1 MSGSESVLGTV
12 LAGRYRLDHVRVDA
26 DSSLTVKGTAQFDAL
41 DLLSNET
48 LGVRLTELDR
58 LVDISLG
65 STTPADALDMFERQC
80 QTATLLQ
87 HPVIESMLDHGDVT
101 IGGTRYVYTVA
112 QRIAGGSLR
121 EFLDR
126 GRRLT
131 PSQALI
137 VGIDVCRALDAAIQQ
152 DIVHGDIRPSRLV
165 FGLDRRVRVV
175 GFGAPLRAVD
185 NLGIEQA
192 NYAAPELGQGSD
204 RSASSDVY
212 SLALTL
218 VEALTGVIPFAG
230 DSAATA
236 LTNRIGK
243 LLPVNADFGA
253 LAQVLERAGRPDASE
268 RFTPREFGQALVQA
282 AENLPRP
289 TPIEI
294 VGTGLFDDEVAST
307 DPSKPIERPVA
318 IPPVAN
324 PPVANP
330 PVANPPVANPPVFG
344 APRTEQG
351 APIIIRTTPLLP
363 MPDIHVP
370 AGASVMQPNPVSP
383 DPVTIGR
390 DSTEPTAIDADFLR
404 SLEAQDPTSQTPTPR
419 KRRWKK
425 RIAFAVLVVMA
436 LAGGGTV
443 AYNTV
448 LNPSHLVPDLSGIP
462 EAEARN
468 VLSQYGWT
476 VLVSKERSDVVQKDQ
491 IIRTDPAVGASVKKR
506 DSITFFVSEGPTLT
520 ALEDFTGLT
529 TDAARVKISELG
541 LVPATTELADEVIA
555 IGTVLSWSIPDQ
567 PTLKA
572 GDTLVKGTTVSLVLS
587 SGPAPRTL
595 PKLVGL
601 SVEEATTMLTEL
613 GLTVTNLGE
622 SPTLAI
628 GRGRISAQLP
638 GVGEKVPRGSAV
650 LIAVS
655 SGQKQV
661 ILPAIYGRTLIV
673 VRERL
678 EKEGLIVG
686 KVSGNGAKGLSKAL
700 VKGKVVRNYTKMLLG
715 NTVDL
720 VFP

>member
-26 DSSLTVKGTAQFDAL
+26 DSGLTVKGTAQFDAL

-121 EFLDR
+121 EFMDR

-192 NYAAPELGQGSD
+192 NYAAPELWQGSD

-236 LTNRIGK
+236 LSNRIGK

-318 IPPVAN
+318 IPPVAIR
-324 PPVANP
+324 PVAI
-330 PVANPPVANPPVFG
+330 PPVANPPVFG
-344 APRTEQG
+344 SPQTEQG

-404 SLEAQDPTSQTPTPR
+404 SLEAQDPTSQTPIPR

-425 RIAFAVLVVMA
+425 RIAFAVFVVMA

-491 IIRTDPAVGASVKKR
+491 VIRTDPAVGASVKKR

-529 TDAARVKISELG
+529 IDAARVRISELG
-541 LVPATTELADEVIA
+541 LVPATTDLADEVIA

-595 PKLVGL
+595 PKLVGVT
-601 SVEEATTMLTEL
+601 VEEATTMLTEL

-686 KVSGNGAKGLSKAL
+686 EVSGNGAKGLSKAL

>member
-26 DSSLTVKGTAQFDAL
+26 DSGLTVKGTAQFDAL

-101 IGGTRYVYTVA
+101 IGGARYVYTVA

-318 IPPVAN
+318 
-324 PPVANP
+324 
-330 PVANPPVANPPVFG
+330 NPPVANPPVFG
-344 APRTEQG
+344 SPQTEQG

>member
-26 DSSLTVKGTAQFDAL
+26 DSGLTVKGTAQFDAL
-41 DLLSNET
+41 DLLSHET

-175 GFGAPLRAVD
+175 GFGAPLRAAD

-192 NYAAPELGQGSD
+192 NYAAPELAQGSD

-253 LAQVLERAGRPDASE
+253 LAQVLERAGRPEASE

-318 IPPVAN
+318 N
-324 PPVANP
+324 PPT
-330 PVANPPVANPPVFG
+330 FG
-344 APRTEQG
+344 VPQTEQG

-370 AGASVMQPNPVSP
+370 AGASVINIDPMSP
-383 DPVTIGR
+383 GPVTIGR

-425 RIAFAVLVVMA
+425 RVAFAVLVVMA
-436 LAGGGTV
+436 VIGSGTV

-468 VLSQYGWT
+468 VLSKYGWT

-520 ALEDFTGLT
+520 ALEEFTGLT
-529 TDAARVKISELG
+529 VDAARAKISELG
-541 LVPATTELADEVIA
+541 LVPATTDLADEIIP
-555 IGTVLSWSIPDQ
+555 IGMVLSWSIPDQ
-567 PTLKA
+567 PTLKV

-613 GLTVTNLGE
+613 GLTITNLGE

>member
-26 DSSLTVKGTAQFDAL
+26 DSGLTVKGTAQFDAL

-101 IGGTRYVYTVA
+101 IGGARYVYTVA

-307 DPSKPIERPVA
+307 DPSKPIERPVL
-318 IPPVAN
+318 
-324 PPVANP
+324 NP

>member
-26 DSSLTVKGTAQFDAL
+26 DSGLTVKGTAQFDAF
-41 DLLSNET
+41 DLLSHET

-65 STTPADALDMFERQC
+65 STTPADALDVFERQC
-80 QTATLLQ
+80 QIATLLQ

-175 GFGAPLRAVD
+175 GFGAPLRTVD

-192 NYAAPELGQGSD
+192 NYAAPELAQGSD

-253 LAQVLERAGRPDASE
+253 LAQVLERAGRPEASE

-307 DPSKPIERPVA
+307 DPSKPIERPVLK
-318 IPPVAN
+318 PPVAT
-324 PPVANP
+324 
-330 PVANPPVANPPVFG
+330 PPVFG
-344 APRTEQG
+344 APQTEQG
-351 APIIIRTTPLLP
+351 APIVIRTTPLLP

-370 AGASVMQPNPVSP
+370 AGASVMQSNPVSP
-383 DPVTIGR
+383 GPVTIGR

-404 SLEAQDPTSQTPTPR
+404 SLEAQDPTSQTPIPR

-425 RIAFAVLVVMA
+425 RIAFAVLIAMA
-436 LAGGGTV
+436 VIGSGTV

-476 VLVSKERSDVVQKDQ
+476 VLVTKERSDVVQKDQ
-491 IIRTDPAVGASVKKR
+491 VIRTDPAVGASVKKR

-520 ALEDFTGLT
+520 ALEEFTGLT
-529 TDAARVKISELG
+529 VDAARAKISELG
-541 LVPATTELADEVIA
+541 LVPATTDLADEIIP

-567 PTLKA
+567 PTLKV

-628 GRGRISAQLP
+628 ARGRISAQLP

-678 EKEGLIVG
+678 EKVGLIVG
-686 KVSGNGAKGLSKAL
+686 EVSGNGTKGLSKAL

>member
-26 DSSLTVKGTAQFDAL
+26 DSGLTVKGTAQFDAL
-41 DLLSNET
+41 DLLSHET

-65 STTPADALDMFERQC
+65 STTPADALAMFERQC

-101 IGGTRYVYTVA
+101 IGGTRYVFTVA

-165 FGLDRRVRVV
+165 FGLDRRARVV
-175 GFGAPLRAVD
+175 GFGAPLRAAD

-192 NYAAPELGQGSD
+192 NYAAPELAQGSD

-218 VEALTGVIPFAG
+218 VEALTGMIPFAG
-230 DSAATA
+230 DSAAAA
-236 LTNRIGK
+236 LSNRIGK

-318 IPPVAN
+318 KPPVAN
-324 PPVANP
+324 PPI
-330 PVANPPVANPPVFG
+330 FG
-344 APRTEQG
+344 APQTQQG

-370 AGASVMQPNPVSP
+370 AGASMMHVDPVSP

-448 LNPSHLVPDLSGIP
+448 LNPSHLVPDLSGKL

-468 VLSQYGWT
+468 VLSKYGWT

-491 IIRTDPAVGASVKKR
+491 IIRTDPAVGAFVKKR

-529 TDAARVKISELG
+529 VDAARTKISELG
-541 LVPATTELADEVIA
+541 LVPATTDLADEVIA

-567 PTLKA
+567 PTLKV

-595 PKLVGL
+595 PKLTEL

-628 GRGRISAQLP
+628 GRGRIYAQLP
-638 GVGEKVPRGSAV
+638 GVGEKVPRGSTV

-661 ILPAIYGRTLIV
+661 ILPAIYGRTLKV

-686 KVSGNGAKGLSKAL
+686 EVSGNGAKGLSKAL

>member
-26 DSSLTVKGTAQFDAL
+26 DSGLTVKGTAQFDAL
-41 DLLSNET
+41 DLLSHET

-192 NYAAPELGQGSD
+192 NYAAPELAQGSD

-307 DPSKPIERPVA
+307 DPSKPIERPVL
-318 IPPVAN
+318 
-324 PPVANP
+324 
-330 PVANPPVANPPVFG
+330 NPPVANPPVFG
-344 APRTEQG
+344 APQTEHG

-448 LNPSHLVPDLSGIP
+448 LNPSHLVPDLAGKP

-468 VLSQYGWT
+468 VLSKYGWT

-520 ALEDFTGLT
+520 ALEDFIGLT
-529 TDAARVKISELG
+529 IDAARAKISELG
-541 LVPATTELADEVIA
+541 LVPATTDLADEVIA

-567 PTLKA
+567 PTLKV

-613 GLTVTNLGE
+613 GLTITNLGE

>member
-26 DSSLTVKGTAQFDAL
+26 DSGLTVKGTAQFDAL

-236 LTNRIGK
+236 LSNRIGK

-318 IPPVAN
+318 IPPVAIR
-324 PPVANP
+324 
-330 PVANPPVANPPVFG
+330 PVANPPVFG
-344 APRTEQG
+344 SPQTEQG

-404 SLEAQDPTSQTPTPR
+404 SLEAQDPTSQTPIPR

-491 IIRTDPAVGASVKKR
+491 VIRTDPAVGASVKKR

-520 ALEDFTGLT
+520 ALEDFTALT
-529 TDAARVKISELG
+529 VDAARARISELG
-541 LVPATTELADEVIA
+541 LVPATTDLADEVIA

-601 SVEEATTMLTEL
+601 TVEEATTMLTEL

-655 SGQKQV
+655 TGQKQV

-686 KVSGNGAKGLSKAL
+686 EVSGNGAKGLSKAL

>member
-26 DSSLTVKGTAQFDAL
+26 DSGLTVKGTAQFDAL

-236 LTNRIGK
+236 LSNRIGK
-243 LLPVNADFGA
+243 LLPVNADLGA

-318 IPPVAN
+318 S
-324 PPVANP
+324 P

-344 APRTEQG
+344 SPQTEQG

-404 SLEAQDPTSQTPTPR
+404 SLEAQDPTSQTPIPR

-425 RIAFAVLVVMA
+425 RIAFAVFVVMA

-491 IIRTDPAVGASVKKR
+491 VIRTDPAVGASVKKR

-520 ALEDFTGLT
+520 ALEDFTALT
-529 TDAARVKISELG
+529 VDAARARISELG
-541 LVPATTELADEVIA
+541 LVPATTDLADEVIA

-601 SVEEATTMLTEL
+601 TVEEATTMLTEL

-686 KVSGNGAKGLSKAL
+686 EVSGNGAKGLSKAL

>member
-307 DPSKPIERPVA
+307 DPSKPIERPVLN
-318 IPPVAN
+318 PPVAN

>member
-26 DSSLTVKGTAQFDAL
+26 DSGLTVKGTAQFDAL
-41 DLLSNET
+41 DLLSHET

-192 NYAAPELGQGSD
+192 NYAAPELAQGSD

-253 LAQVLERAGRPDASE
+253 LAQVLERAGRPEASE

-307 DPSKPIERPVA
+307 DPSKPIERPVLNA
-318 IPPVAN
+318 PM
-324 PPVANP
+324 
-330 PVANPPVANPPVFG
+330 ANPPVFG
-344 APRTEQG
+344 APQTEHG

-370 AGASVMQPNPVSP
+370 AGASVMHLDPISP

-425 RIAFAVLVVMA
+425 RVAFAVLVVMA

-448 LNPSHLVPDLSGIP
+448 LNPSHLVPDLSGKL

-468 VLSQYGWT
+468 VLSKYGWT
-476 VLVSKERSDVVQKDQ
+476 MLVSKERSDVVQKDQ

-520 ALEDFTGLT
+520 ALEEFTGLT
-529 TDAARVKISELG
+529 VDAARAKISELG
-541 LVPATTELADEVIA
+541 LVPATTDLADEVIA
-555 IGTVLSWSIPDQ
+555 IGMVLSWSIPDQ
-567 PTLKA
+567 PTLKV

-613 GLTVTNLGE
+613 GLTITNLGE

-661 ILPAIYGRTLIV
+661 ILPAIYGRTLKV

-686 KVSGNGAKGLSKAL
+686 EVSGNGAKGLSKAL

>member
-26 DSSLTVKGTAQFDAL
+26 DSGLTVKGTAQFDAL

-318 IPPVAN
+318 NPPVAN
-324 PPVANP
+324 PPLANP

-344 APRTEQG
+344 SPQTGQG
-351 APIIIRTTPLLP
+351 APIII
-363 MPDIHVP
+363 
-370 AGASVMQPNPVSP
+370 
-383 DPVTIGR
+383 
-390 DSTEPTAIDADFLR
+390 
-404 SLEAQDPTSQTPTPR
+404 
-419 KRRWKK
+419 
-425 RIAFAVLVVMA
+425 
-436 LAGGGTV
+436 
-443 AYNTV
+443 
-448 LNPSHLVPDLSGIP
+448 
-462 EAEARN
+462 
-468 VLSQYGWT
+468 
-476 VLVSKERSDVVQKDQ
+476 
-491 IIRTDPAVGASVKKR
+491 
-506 DSITFFVSEGPTLT
+506 
-520 ALEDFTGLT
+520 
-529 TDAARVKISELG
+529 DAAKPRITR
-541 LVPATTELADEVIA
+541 PRHD
-555 IGTVLSWSIPDQ
+555 WSRFD
-567 PTLKA
+567 
-572 GDTLVKGTTVSLVLS
+572 
-587 SGPAPRTL
+587 RTYC
-595 PKLVGL
+595 
-601 SVEEATTMLTEL
+601 
-613 GLTVTNLGE
+613 N
-622 SPTLAI
+622 
-628 GRGRISAQLP
+628 
-638 GVGEKVPRGSAV
+638 
-650 LIAVS
+650 
-655 SGQKQV
+655 
-661 ILPAIYGRTLIV
+661 
-673 VRERL
+673 
-678 EKEGLIVG
+678 
-686 KVSGNGAKGLSKAL
+686 
-700 VKGKVVRNYTKMLLG
+700 
-715 NTVDL
+715 
-720 VFP
+720 

>member
-307 DPSKPIERPVA
+307 DPSKPIERPVL
-318 IPPVAN
+318 
-324 PPVANP
+324 
-330 PVANPPVANPPVFG
+330 NPPVANPPVFG

>member
-26 DSSLTVKGTAQFDAL
+26 DSGLTVKGTAQFDAL

-307 DPSKPIERPVA
+307 DPSKPIERPVL
-318 IPPVAN
+318 
-324 PPVANP
+324 
-330 PVANPPVANPPVFG
+330 NPPVANPPVFG

>member
-26 DSSLTVKGTAQFDAL
+26 DSGLTVKGTAQFDAL
-41 DLLSNET
+41 DLLSHET

-307 DPSKPIERPVA
+307 DPSKPIERPVL
-318 IPPVAN
+318 
-324 PPVANP
+324 NP

-344 APRTEQG
+344 SPHTEQG

-448 LNPSHLVPDLSGIP
+448 LNPSHLVPDLAGKP

-520 ALEDFTGLT
+520 ALEDFIGLT
-529 TDAARVKISELG
+529 IDAARAKISELG
-541 LVPATTELADEVIA
+541 LVPATTDLADEVIA

-567 PTLKA
+567 PTLKV

-613 GLTVTNLGE
+613 GLTITNLGE

>member
-12 LAGRYRLDHVRVDA
+12 LAGRYRLNHVRVDA
-26 DSSLTVKGTAQFDAL
+26 DSGLTVKGTAQFDAL
-41 DLLSNET
+41 DLLSHET

-65 STTPADALDMFERQC
+65 STTPADALAMFERQC
-80 QTATLLQ
+80 QTAMLLQ

-112 QRIAGGSLR
+112 SRIAGGSLR

-137 VGIDVCRALDAAIQQ
+137 VGIDVCRALDAAVQQ

-192 NYAAPELGQGSD
+192 NYAAPELAQGSD
-204 RSASSDVY
+204 RTTSSDVY

-218 VEALTGVIPFAG
+218 VEALTGMIPFAG
-230 DSAATA
+230 DSAAAA
-236 LTNRIGK
+236 LSNRIGK

-253 LAQVLERAGRPDASE
+253 LAQVLERAGRPEASE

-318 IPPVAN
+318 N
-324 PPVANP
+324 PPI
-330 PVANPPVANPPVFG
+330 FG
-344 APRTEQG
+344 APQTEQG
-351 APIIIRTTPLLP
+351 APIIIRTTPVLP
-363 MPDIHVP
+363 MPDVHVP
-370 AGASVMQPNPVSP
+370 AGASVMIPNPVSP
-383 DPVTIGR
+383 NPVTIGR

-425 RIAFAVLVVMA
+425 RIAFAVLVAMA
-436 LAGGGTV
+436 LAAGGV
-443 AYNTV
+443 IAYNTV
-448 LNPSHLVPDLSGIP
+448 LNPSHLVPDLAGKP

-529 TDAARVKISELG
+529 IDAARVKISELG
-541 LVPATTELADEVIA
+541 LVPATTDLADEVIA

-567 PTLKA
+567 PTLKV

-628 GRGRISAQLP
+628 GRGLISAQLP
-638 GVGEKVPRGSAV
+638 SVGEKVPRGSAV

-661 ILPAIYGRTLIV
+661 ILPAIYGRTLKV

-678 EKEGLIVG
+678 EKVGLIVG
-686 KVSGNGAKGLSKAL
+686 EVSGNGAKGLSKAL

>member
-26 DSSLTVKGTAQFDAL
+26 DSGLTVKGTAQFDAL

-318 IPPVAN
+318 
-324 PPVANP
+324 
-330 PVANPPVANPPVFG
+330 NPPVANPPVFG
-344 APRTEQG
+344 SPQTEQG

-448 LNPSHLVPDLSGIP
+448 LNPSHLVPDLAGKP

>member
-26 DSSLTVKGTAQFDAL
+26 DSGLTVKGTAQFDAL
-41 DLLSNET
+41 DLLSHET

-87 HPVIESMLDHGDVT
+87 HPVIESMQDHGDVT

-318 IPPVAN
+318 
-324 PPVANP
+324 
-330 PVANPPVANPPVFG
+330 NPPVANPPVFG
-344 APRTEQG
+344 SPQTEQG

-491 IIRTDPAVGASVKKR
+491 VIRTDPAVGASVKKR

-520 ALEDFTGLT
+520 ALEDFTALT
-529 TDAARVKISELG
+529 VDAARARISELG
-541 LVPATTELADEVIA
+541 LVPATTDLADEVIA

>member
-1 MSGSESVLGTV
+1 
-12 LAGRYRLDHVRVDA
+12 
-26 DSSLTVKGTAQFDAL
+26 
-41 DLLSNET
+41 
-48 LGVRLTELDR
+48 
-58 LVDISLG
+58 
-65 STTPADALDMFERQC
+65 
-80 QTATLLQ
+80 
-87 HPVIESMLDHGDVT
+87 
-101 IGGTRYVYTVA
+101 
-112 QRIAGGSLR
+112 
-121 EFLDR
+121 
-126 GRRLT
+126 
-131 PSQALI
+131 
-137 VGIDVCRALDAAIQQ
+137 
-152 DIVHGDIRPSRLV
+152 
-165 FGLDRRVRVV
+165 
-175 GFGAPLRAVD
+175 
-185 NLGIEQA
+185 
-192 NYAAPELGQGSD
+192 
-204 RSASSDVY
+204 
-212 SLALTL
+212 
-218 VEALTGVIPFAG
+218 
-230 DSAATA
+230 
-236 LTNRIGK
+236 
-243 LLPVNADFGA
+243 
-253 LAQVLERAGRPDASE
+253 
-268 RFTPREFGQALVQA
+268 
-282 AENLPRP
+282 
-289 TPIEI
+289 
-294 VGTGLFDDEVAST
+294 
-307 DPSKPIERPVA
+307 
-318 IPPVAN
+318 
-324 PPVANP
+324 
-330 PVANPPVANPPVFG
+330 
-344 APRTEQG
+344 
-351 APIIIRTTPLLP
+351 PIIIRTTPLLP

-404 SLEAQDPTSQTPTPR
+404 SLEAQDPTSQTPIPR

-491 IIRTDPAVGASVKKR
+491 VIRTDPAVGASVKKR

-529 TDAARVKISELG
+529 IDAARVRISELG
-541 LVPATTELADEVIA
+541 LVPATTDLADEVIA

-595 PKLVGL
+595 PKLVGVT
-601 SVEEATTMLTEL
+601 VEEATTMLTEL

-686 KVSGNGAKGLSKAL
+686 EVSGNGAKGLSKAL

>member
-26 DSSLTVKGTAQFDAL
+26 DSGLTVKGTAQFDAL

-307 DPSKPIERPVA
+307 DPSKPIERPVL
-318 IPPVAN
+318 
-324 PPVANP
+324 
-330 PVANPPVANPPVFG
+330 NPPVANPPVFG

-448 LNPSHLVPDLSGIP
+448 LNPSHLVPDLAGKP

>member
-26 DSSLTVKGTAQFDAL
+26 DSGLTVKGTAQFDAL
-41 DLLSNET
+41 DLLSHET

-307 DPSKPIERPVA
+307 DPSKPIERPVL
-318 IPPVAN
+318 
-324 PPVANP
+324 
-330 PVANPPVANPPVFG
+330 NPPVANPPVFG
-344 APRTEQG
+344 APQTEHG

-448 LNPSHLVPDLSGIP
+448 LNPSHLVPDLAGKP

-520 ALEDFTGLT
+520 ALEDFIGLT
-529 TDAARVKISELG
+529 IDAARAKISELG
-541 LVPATTELADEVIA
+541 LVPATTDLADEVIA

-567 PTLKA
+567 PTLKV

-613 GLTVTNLGE
+613 GLTITNLGE

>member
-26 DSSLTVKGTAQFDAL
+26 DSGLTVKGTAQFDAL

-101 IGGTRYVYTVA
+101 IGGARYVYTVA

-307 DPSKPIERPVA
+307 DPSKPIERPVL
-318 IPPVAN
+318 
-324 PPVANP
+324 
-330 PVANPPVANPPVFG
+330 NPPVANPPVFG

>member
-12 LAGRYRLDHVRVDA
+12 LAGRYRLDQVRVDA
-26 DSSLTVKGTAQFDAL
+26 DSALTVKGTAQIDAL
-41 DLLSNET
+41 DLLSHET

-58 LVDISLG
+58 LVDVSLG
-65 STTPADALDMFERQC
+65 STTPADALAMFERQC

-87 HPVIESMLDHGDVT
+87 HPVIESMLDYGDVT

-175 GFGAPLRAVD
+175 GFGAPLRTVD

-192 NYAAPELGQGSD
+192 NYAAPELAQGSD

-253 LAQVLERAGRPDASE
+253 LAQVLERAGRPEASE

-318 IPPVAN
+318 N
-324 PPVANP
+324 PPG
-330 PVANPPVANPPVFG
+330 FG
-344 APRTEQG
+344 APQTEHG

-363 MPDIHVP
+363 MPDVHVP
-370 AGASVMQPNPVSP
+370 VGASVMQSNPVSP
-383 DPVTIGR
+383 EPVTIGR

-436 LAGGGTV
+436 LAGGGVV

-448 LNPSHLVPDLSGIP
+448 LNPSHLVPDLAGKP

-468 VLSQYGWT
+468 VLSQYGWK
-476 VLVSKERSDVVQKDQ
+476 VAVSKERSDVVQKDQ

-529 TDAARVKISELG
+529 VDAARAKISELG
-541 LVPATTELADEVIA
+541 LVPATTDLADELIA

-567 PTLKA
+567 PTLKV

-628 GRGRISAQLP
+628 SRGRIYAQLP
-638 GVGEKVPRGSAV
+638 GVGEKVPRGAAV

-661 ILPAIYGRTLIV
+661 ILPAIYGRTLKV

>member
-1 MSGSESVLGTV
+1 MSGSENVLGTV

-26 DSSLTVKGTAQFDAL
+26 DSGLTVKGTAQFDAF

-65 STTPADALDMFERQC
+65 STTPADALSMFERQC
-80 QTATLLQ
+80 QTATSLQ

-112 QRIAGGSLR
+112 QRLAGGSLR

-137 VGIDVCRALDAAIQQ
+137 VGIDVCRALDAATKQG
-152 DIVHGDIRPSRLV
+152 IVHGDIRPSRLI

-175 GFGAPLRAVD
+175 GFGAPLRSLD

-192 NYAAPELGQGSD
+192 NYAAPELSEGLD

-218 VEALTGVIPFAG
+218 VEALTGTIPFAG
-230 DSAATA
+230 DSVAAA
-236 LTNRIGK
+236 LSNRVGK

-253 LAQVLERAGRPDASE
+253 LALVLERAGRPDASE

-289 TPIEI
+289 TPIEV

-307 DPSKPIERPVA
+307 DPSKPIERPVSTPSA
-318 IPPVAN
+318 
-324 PPVANP
+324 
-330 PVANPPVANPPVFG
+330 FG
-344 APRTEQG
+344 APQPGQG
-351 APIIIRTTPLLP
+351 APIMIRTTPLLP
-363 MPDIHVP
+363 MPNARVP
-370 AGASVMQPNPVSP
+370 MGASVVQSNATSQ
-383 DPVTIGR
+383 DPITIGR
-390 DSTEPTAIDADFLR
+390 DSTEPTVIDADFLR
-404 SLEAQDPTSQTPTPR
+404 SLEAQDPTSQTPISK
-419 KRRWKK
+419 KRRWKL
-425 RIAFAVLVVMA
+425 RISLAILVVLG
-436 LAGGGTV
+436 LAGGGAV

-448 LNPSHLVPDLSGIP
+448 LNPSHLVPDLAGKP

-468 VLSQYGWT
+468 MLSQYGWK

-491 IIRTDPAVGASVKKR
+491 IIRTDPAIGVAVKKR

-520 ALEDFTGLT
+520 ALKDFNGLGL
-529 TDAARVKISELG
+529 DAAKAQIAELG
-541 LVPATTELADEVIA
+541 LVPTTTDLADEIIA

-567 PTLKA
+567 PTLKV
-572 GDTLVKGTTVSLVLS
+572 GDTLVKGTTVALVVS

-595 PKLVGL
+595 PKLIGL
-601 SVEEATTMLTEL
+601 TVEEATTKLTEL
-613 GLTVTNLGE
+613 GLTMTSLGE
-622 SPTLAI
+622 SPTLDVA
-628 GRGRISAQLP
+628 RGRVFAQLP
-638 GVGEKVPRGSAV
+638 VVGAKVPRGSGV

-655 SGQKQV
+655 SGQKQIV
-661 ILPAIYGRTLIV
+661 LPAIYGRTFNV
-673 VRERL
+673 VKERL
-678 EKEGLIVG
+678 QKDGLIIG
-686 KVSGNGAKGLSKAL
+686 KVTGNGTKGLLKAL
-700 VKGKVVRNYTKMLLG
+700 VKGKAVRNYTKMLMG

>member
-101 IGGTRYVYTVA
+101 IGGARYVYTVA

-307 DPSKPIERPVA
+307 DPSKPIERPVL
-318 IPPVAN
+318 
-324 PPVANP
+324 
-330 PVANPPVANPPVFG
+330 NPPVANPPVFG

>member
-26 DSSLTVKGTAQFDAL
+26 DSGLTVKGTAQFDAL

-101 IGGTRYVYTVA
+101 IGGARYVYTVA

-318 IPPVAN
+318 
-324 PPVANP
+324 
-330 PVANPPVANPPVFG
+330 NPPVANPPVFG
-344 APRTEQG
+344 SPQTEQG

-363 MPDIHVP
+363 MPDTHVP

>member
-26 DSSLTVKGTAQFDAL
+26 DSGLTVKGTAQFDAL
-41 DLLSNET
+41 DLLSHET

-65 STTPADALDMFERQC
+65 STTPADALAMFERQC

-101 IGGTRYVYTVA
+101 IGGTRYVFTVA

-175 GFGAPLRAVD
+175 GFGAPLRAAD

-192 NYAAPELGQGSD
+192 NYAAPELAQGSG

-218 VEALTGVIPFAG
+218 VEALTGMIPFAG
-230 DSAATA
+230 DSAAAA
-236 LTNRIGK
+236 LSNRIGK

-294 VGTGLFDDEVAST
+294 VGTGLFDNEVAST
-307 DPSKPIERPVA
+307 DPSKPIERPVTK
-318 IPPVAN
+318 PPT
-324 PPVANP
+324 
-330 PVANPPVANPPVFG
+330 FG
-344 APRTEQG
+344 VPQTEQG

-363 MPDIHVP
+363 MPDIHVL
-370 AGASVMQPNPVSP
+370 AGASVMHVDPVSP

-390 DSTEPTAIDADFLR
+390 DSTEPTVIDADFLR

-425 RIAFAVLVVMA
+425 RIAFAVLAVMA

-468 VLSQYGWT
+468 VLSKYGWT

-529 TDAARVKISELG
+529 VDAARAKISELG
-541 LVPATTELADEVIA
+541 LVPATTDLADELIA

-567 PTLKA
+567 PTLKV

-628 GRGRISAQLP
+628 GRGRIYAQLP

-661 ILPAIYGRTLIV
+661 ILPAIYGRTLKV